1 MLGFIDTLKEVA
13 GKRNGSQ
20 VARKGK
26 DQGLGTHRASVETMR
41 SDVLYFN

>member
-13 GKRNGSQ
+13 GKRSGSQ

-26 DQGLGTHRASVETMR
+26 D
-41 SDVLYFN
+41 